1 MLYDGTCAV
10 GNLPYRYPEQL
21 EQLGIQCHMFA
32 PLRPL
37 VSTHYNNRDHR
48 KILVVDG
55 RVAFTGGINLA
66 DEYINRK
73 VLHGHWKDTGVLLRG
88 GRVAGVWRQKLQ
100 KTSVAVE
107 MTLFEPADA
116 AARERL
122 EAEAAQYAAF
132 RGVSLRACTFRAE
145 A

>member
-1 MLYDGTCAV
+1 MDREKIAGIT
-10 GNLPYRYPEQL
+10 PEQ
-21 EQLGIQCHMFA
+21 IRAFR
-32 PLRPL
+32 LRAHHL
-37 VSTHYNNRDHR
+37 DR
-48 KILVVDG
+48 KLPP
-55 RVAFTGGINLA
+55 
-66 DEYINRK
+66 
-73 VLHGHWKDTGVLLRG
+73 GVLLRG

-107 MTLFEPADA
+107 MTPFEPADA

-132 RGVSLRACTFRAE
+132 RGVSLRACTFRTE